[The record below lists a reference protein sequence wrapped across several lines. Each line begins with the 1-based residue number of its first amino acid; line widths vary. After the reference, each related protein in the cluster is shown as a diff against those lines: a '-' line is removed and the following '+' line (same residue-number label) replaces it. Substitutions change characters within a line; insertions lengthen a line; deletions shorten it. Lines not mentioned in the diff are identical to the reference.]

1 VKCCVIDNG
10 SSLKLFNVSYSMF
23 VSHFWDS
30 VYLLLVDKVDKLLL
44 IMGSSYSVNDLGKCY
59 WNFLHVV
66 I

>member
-1 VKCCVIDNG
+1 M
-10 SSLKLFNVSYSMF
+10 L

-44 IMGSSYSVNDLGKCY
+44 IFGSCYSVNDLGKCY